1 MLFVFYLI
9 VFYHTSRQALQ
20 LLCVTNSG
28 NHAYQVANNTP
39 QNSNQIVLQQYSYS
53 QAPNYA
59 GLGDLGLNISFH
71 SNKKNW
77 KEDKNIRYLKVGSI

>member
-1 MLFVFYLI
+1 M
-9 VFYHTSRQALQ
+9 Q

-39 QNSNQIVLQQYSYS
+39 QNSNQIDLQYSYS
-53 QAPNYA
+53 QAPNCA
-59 GLGDLGLNISFH
+59 GLRDLGLNTSSH

-77 KEDKNIRYLKVGSI
+77 KQDKNIRYFKEGSI